1 MVNFRKCVLYTPPK
15 EISNYGQLQQC
26 SKPSSHQKQT
36 VLPSPPLIP
45 FFTCSWMHKRH
56 AESIF
61 HVPEQDRTAWILLN
75 QSCTLRPSFI
85 QCSVRK
91 VISKHIHLGFETVW
105 LLLALIECTQKES
118 DFSVIKVS
126 SLYFPWHVSP
136 GQMAT
141 TCHRPKKGQHSSRA
155 VVVNIY
161 HGSLKKDRENNL
173 KLISVWHVNVVQGKA
188 SLDVWV
194 CVNFC
199 CDTLWGDLKWHK
211 KIPLGRTMSNTSY
224 PHCPTLL
231 STY

>member
-1 MVNFRKCVLYTPPK
+1 MVNYNSVQNPPPIKNKQSSLLHPSFPFLLVVECTKDMLRVYSMFPSKTELRVLC
-15 EISNYGQLQQC
+15 L
-26 SKPSSHQKQT
+26 
-36 VLPSPPLIP
+36 
-45 FFTCSWMHKRH
+45 
-56 AESIF
+56 
-61 HVPEQDRTAWILLN
+61 WILLN

-173 KLISVWHVNVVQGKA
+173 KLISVCHVNVVQGKA
-188 SLDVWV
+188 SLNVWV

>member
-26 SKPSSHQKQT
+26 SKPSSHQKQI

-45 FFTCSWMHKRH
+45 FSTCSPLNAQKTCWEYIPCSR
-56 AESIF
+56 ARENCVCF
-61 HVPEQDRTAWILLN
+61 CLWILLN

-118 DFSVIKVS
+118 DFPVIKVS

-155 VVVNIY
+155 VVVNIH

-173 KLISVWHVNVVQGKA
+173 KLISVCHVNVVQGKA
-188 SLDVWV
+188 SLNVWV
-194 CVNFC
+194 CVWIFAV
-199 CDTLWGDLKWHK
+199 TLYEV
-211 KIPLGRTMSNTSY
+211 I
-224 PHCPTLL
+224 
-231 STY
+231 